1 MAKTLKQVLELYK
14 PKAGDEQKFVA
25 KHVVVKHD
33 DANGNKDDVFQA
45 TNVKTV
51 EREKNKHGYP
61 PGADESVYEEVE
73 QVEEAAQD
81 DGGILDVKSTYL
93 KIATNHAKQANAKGV
108 SSYARM
114 HHTKMCT
121 KAIEASKMDDHTKA
135 FHHYTGINM
144 KEEVEIDY
152 DMISELSDKTL
163 KSYVKTAASQ
173 ANQRYMANLLGKPA
187 PKGIKDKDR
196 RKGTQRAA
204 EKMKEEVE
212 LGEEQ
217 LDELSSDTLRRYMKG
232 ARKDI
237 TKNTANLGDAPAGS
251 KRLARINKRV
261 KGFRTA
267 WAKADAKESVELG
280 EEQLDELSS
289 DTLRRYMKGARKDI
303 TKNTAHLGDA
313 PAGSKRLARIN
324 KRVKGYRTAWAKV
337 DAKEGVELDDTTKL
351 LELYVNLNDEN
362 KVSFVEMF
370 DNDKEL
376 LMSFVNGNV
385 ESEGN
390 NV

>member
-45 TNVKTV
+45 TNVKSV

-73 QVEEAAQD
+73 QVDELKKSTVRSYANKKSAELNSVPEFPFKKKPMTKQQHANAAKGMMGALQRLSGKKPTSEEVQIEEAAQD

-108 SSYARM
+108 SSHARM

-251 KRLARINKRV
+251 KRLSRINKRV
-261 KGFRTA
+261 KGF
-267 WAKADAKESVELG
+267 
-280 EEQLDELSS
+280 
-289 DTLRRYMKGARKDI
+289 
-303 TKNTAHLGDA
+303 
-313 PAGSKRLARIN
+313 
-324 KRVKGYRTAWAKV
+324 RTAWAKV

-351 LELYVNLNDEN
+351 LELYVSLNDEN

-385 ESEGN
+385 ESEVN

>member
-73 QVEEAAQD
+73 QVDEKLSASADAGTYIRDFQKSKAPQFAGKSKEKRREMAVAAYMSSKKGMKEEVQIEEAAQD

-108 SSYARM
+108 SSHARM

-121 KAIEASKMDDHTKA
+121 KAIEASKMNDHTKA

-217 LDELSSDTLRRYMKG
+217 LDELSSDTLNRYMTK

-237 TKNTANLGDAPAGS
+237 TKHTAYLGDAPAGS

-267 WAKADAKESVELG
+267 WAKADAKES
-280 EEQLDELSS
+280 
-289 DTLRRYMKGARKDI
+289 
-303 TKNTAHLGDA
+303 
-313 PAGSKRLARIN
+313 
-324 KRVKGYRTAWAKV
+324 
-337 DAKEGVELDDTTKL
+337 VELDDTTKL

>member
-25 KHVVVKHD
+25 KHVIVKQD

-45 TNVKTV
+45 TNVKAV
-51 EREKNKHGYP
+51 NREKNKHGYT
-61 PGADESVYEEVE
+61 PGADESVYEEKHQVDEKLSASADAGEYIRDFQKSDAPQFTGKSKEKRRQMAVAAYMSSKKGMKEEVE
-73 QVEEAAQD
+73 QVDEASHD

-93 KIATNHAKQANAKGV
+93 KIATDHAKKSNAKGV
-108 SSYARM
+108 SDYARM

-144 KEEVEIDY
+144 KEEVDID
-152 DMISELSDKTL
+152 DELLSELSDKTL

-187 PKGIKDKDR
+187 PKGMKDKDR
-196 RKGTQRAA
+196 RKSTQRAA

-251 KRLARINKRV
+251 KRLSRINKRV
-261 KGFRTA
+261 KGYRTA
-267 WAKADAKESVELG
+267 WAKADAKESVEL
-280 EEQLDELSS
+280 
-289 DTLRRYMKGARKDI
+289 
-303 TKNTAHLGDA
+303 
-313 PAGSKRLARIN
+313 
-324 KRVKGYRTAWAKV
+324 
-337 DAKEGVELDDTTKL
+337 DDTTKL
-351 LELYVNLNDEN
+351 LEMYANLNDEN
-362 KVSFVEMF
+362 KANLVEMF
-370 DNDKEL
+370 SNDKEL
-376 LMSFVNGNV
+376 LMSFVNGSV
-385 ESEGN
+385 ESEED